1 MDLYSSG
8 KLFNNKSLSK
18 YHSILKVTIDN
29 QEKFQQKYQA
39 GKQALERGQYRLSIE
54 NLEIAKELVSSNSRR
69 GGEAQIWLVTAYQA
83 ANQLDQAIALAQELI
98 THPDTQTRE
107 QAQRILYIMKAPKLE
122 RPKEWMS
129 EIPDLATADQGR
141 SRYVGAK
148 KKPVSQ
154 SAAKEFDQPPIDR
167 ADPQDNQFIWFALL
181 LIILILGSLTWLNL
195 V

>member
-1 MDLYSSG
+1 
-8 KLFNNKSLSK
+8 
-18 YHSILKVTIDN
+18 VTLDN
-29 QEKFQQKYQA
+29 LEKFQQKYQA
-39 GKQALERGQYRLSIE
+39 GQEALEMGQYRLSIE
-54 NLEIAKELVSSNSRR
+54 NLEAAKDLVDGNSRR

-83 ANQLDQAIALAQELI
+83 GNMLDEAIALAQELT

-129 EIPDLATADQGR
+129 EIPDLTQADQGA

-148 KKPVSQ
+148 KKTTPESTVIELKDLEP
-154 SAAKEFDQPPIDR
+154 AP
-167 ADPQDNQFIWFALL
+167 ADPQDNQFIWFALG
-181 LIILILGSLTWLNL
+181 LIVLILGSLAWFSR